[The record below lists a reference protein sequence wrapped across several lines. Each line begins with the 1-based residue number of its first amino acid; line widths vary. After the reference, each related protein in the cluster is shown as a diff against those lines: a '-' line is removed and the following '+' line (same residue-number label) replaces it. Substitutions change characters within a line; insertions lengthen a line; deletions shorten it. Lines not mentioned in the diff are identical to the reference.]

1 MNKQQQL
8 MEYATQ
14 DIISYIVEDNDADFV
29 DAMQE
34 FYASETCTKLF
45 DEETGLY
52 LESSAY
58 VYDIFKNERQ
68 AGHLVQLEY

>member
-1 MNKQQQL
+1 

-14 DIISYIVEDNDADFV
+14 DIISYMVEDNDADFV

>member
-14 DIISYIVEDNDADFV
+14 DIISYMVEDNNIDFV

-34 FYASETCTKLF
+34 FYASETCNKLF

-58 VYDIFKNERQ
+58 VYDIFKHERQ
-68 AGHLVQLEY
+68 AGYLVQLEY

>member
-14 DIISYIVEDNDADFV
+14 DIISYMVEDNDADFV